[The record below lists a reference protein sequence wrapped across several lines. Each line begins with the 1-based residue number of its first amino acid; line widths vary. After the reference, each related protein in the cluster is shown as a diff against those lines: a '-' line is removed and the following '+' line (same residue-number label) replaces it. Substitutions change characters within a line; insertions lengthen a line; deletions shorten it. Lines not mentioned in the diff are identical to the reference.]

1 MGTIL
6 TTIGALVLGGVVAA
20 ATVVGVVS
28 SQTAAPD
35 RSPTNVNAP
44 VIEYGSN

>member
-6 TTIGALVLGGVVAA
+6 TTIGSLVLGGVVAA

-28 SQTAAPD
+28 SQTAGPEN
-35 RSPTNVNAP
+35 SPTNINAP
-44 VIEYGSN
+44 AIEYGTD

>member
-6 TTIGALVLGGVVAA
+6 TTIGALVLGGVVAT

-35 RSPTNVNAP
+35 KSPSNVNAP

>member
-6 TTIGALVLGGVVAA
+6 TTIGALVLGGVVAT

-35 RSPTNVNAP
+35 KSPSNVNAP
-44 VIEYGSN
+44 IIEYGSN

>member
-6 TTIGALVLGGVVAA
+6 TTIGALVLGGVVAT

-35 RSPTNVNAP
+35 TSPTNVNAP
-44 VIEYGSN
+44 VIEYGSD

>member
-6 TTIGALVLGGVVAA
+6 TTIGALVLGGVVAT

-35 RSPTNVNAP
+35 KSPTNVNAP

>member
-20 ATVVGVVS
+20 ATIVGVVS

-35 RSPTNVNAP
+35 KSPTNVNAP

>member
-6 TTIGALVLGGVVAA
+6 TTIGALVLGGVVAT
-20 ATVVGVVS
+20 ATVMGVVS

-35 RSPTNVNAP
+35 KSPTNVNAP